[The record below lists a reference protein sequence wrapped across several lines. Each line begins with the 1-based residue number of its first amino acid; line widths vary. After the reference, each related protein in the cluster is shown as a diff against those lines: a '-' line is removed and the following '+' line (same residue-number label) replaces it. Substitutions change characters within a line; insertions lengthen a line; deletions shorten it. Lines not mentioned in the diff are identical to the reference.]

1 MLATLAPLR
10 PLRLPPEIYRPTLA
24 SRSPDLS
31 VSPAVQLGPVHR
43 AQLILLDGSAAG
55 VDTAGQRGCLG
66 LAISNVAARIVA
78 ARPEFDGLRFV
89 DHQLRSAVARNW
101 RNRDTALSSSF
112 ASILRSSARVNMAVI
127 SSSNHC
133 RSRSSKAMKCAGLKL
148 SDNFDSN
155 VSVAIGLQAVVVRG
169 RRAPPY
175 SSRLSSAI
183 SGSSPGAGGSRM
195 TSSVRISSGVD
206 SGARRS
212 AASVSLLA
220 TTSSRATKSSDRVTM
235 STSSDWPWAAF
246 RFGLDGDFFDADFCA
261 AGFVLAGLFAAG
273 FFGADFMLTG
283 FLAASAVV
291 CLFILVVP

>member
-1 MLATLAPLR
+1 MSSSFSTTPPLPLHLRITPCHCLAPLAKQLPRTLAVGAQRIKGGMLATLAPLR

-24 SRSPDLS
+24 SGSPDLS

-43 AQLILLDGSAAG
+43 AQLTLLDGSAAG
-55 VDTAGQRGCLG
+55 VDAAGQRGCLG

-148 SDNFDSN
+148 SNNFDSN
-155 VSVAIGLQAVVVRG
+155 VSVAIGLQAVAVRG
-169 RRAPPY
+169 RRAPRPIPHHFHRRY
-175 SSRLSSAI
+175 PVPRLA
-183 SGSSPGAGGSRM
+183 
-195 TSSVRISSGVD
+195 
-206 SGARRS
+206 
-212 AASVSLLA
+212 
-220 TTSSRATKSSDRVTM
+220 
-235 STSSDWPWAAF
+235 
-246 RFGLDGDFFDADFCA
+246 
-261 AGFVLAGLFAAG
+261 
-273 FFGADFMLTG
+273 
-283 FLAASAVV
+283 LAARE
-291 CLFILVVP
+291 